1 MRTFGELEERIMA
14 TIWAGSTPVTVRDIV
29 DELAARRPVAYTT
42 VITVVERL
50 RAKGWLSR
58 ERDGRSYKYYATR
71 SRHEYVADLMGAVLD
86 ESDDRSAA
94 LLSFAG
100 QLDPD
105 DAVSLRRAL
114 DAIDDV
120 PRR

>member
-1 MRTFGELEERIMA
+1 MRTFGELEERIM
-14 TIWAGSTPVTVRDIV
+14 TVVWDRNTPVTVRVIV
-29 DELAARRPVAYTT
+29 NDLAATRPAAYST

-58 ERDGRSYKYYATR
+58 ERDGRSYQYHATR
-71 SRHEYVADLMGAVLD
+71 SRHEYVADLMGAVLE
-86 ESDDRSAA
+86 ESSDRSAA

-100 QLDPD
+100 QLDPN

-114 DAIDDV
+114 QSLDDSP
-120 PRR
+120 PR

>member
-1 MRTFGELEERIMA
+1 MRTFGELEERIMVA
-14 TIWAGSTPVTVRDIV
+14 VWARSTPVTVRDIV
-29 DELAARRPVAYTT
+29 DDLAATRPAAYTT

-50 RAKGWLSR
+50 RAKGWLRR
-58 ERDGRSYKYYATR
+58 ERDGRSYLYYPTR
-71 SRHEYVADLMGAVLD
+71 SRHEYVADLMGSVLD

-100 QLDPD
+100 QLDAD
-105 DAVSLRRAL
+105 DAVSLRLAL
-114 DAIDDV
+114 DALNDH

>member
-1 MRTFGELEERIMA
+1 M
-14 TIWAGSTPVTVRDIV
+14 GS
-29 DELAARRPVAYTT
+29 
-42 VITVVERL
+42 
-50 RAKGWLSR
+50 
-58 ERDGRSYKYYATR
+58 
-71 SRHEYVADLMGAVLD
+71 VLD

-105 DAVSLRRAL
+105 DAVSLRLAL
-114 DAIDDV
+114 DALNDH